1 MHIFPLAPTV
11 WSNKS
16 ACAGARVM
24 SAVISC
30 VGQEGIATPS
40 TARAGSKAKANNQ
53 NFSVFSRKC
62 HTSWLTLKTSQQL
75 ANWSVNSPAF

>member
-16 ACAGARVM
+16 ACAGAREM

-40 TARAGSKAKANNQ
+40 TALAGSKQVIAPIHCLE
-53 NFSVFSRKC
+53 SSRA
-62 HTSWLTLKTSQQL
+62 HLQVRDRVAMQ
-75 ANWSVNSPAF
+75 ARPRDN